1 MNAELAPQS
10 DGDAAGTQAKGEISM
25 QSGEDNH
32 EGALTTALTTRLPF
46 DLVIRGARSSSLSM
60 RGSIGP
66 GEIQTNNL
74 RIRSFEVNG
83 EIHSEK
89 DAPLQGTGKM
99 YASDLFVS
107 AFNLSEQVARALKID
122 QIGDMQPGT
131 TIARLETDFKISEG
145 SFNTTDLRIQELD
158 GLGDA
163 NAQAGSFRLESAL
176 TVNYAAMVILSPDAT
191 ARVKSVST
199 IVGLVVT
206 ALETN
211 DRVSIPL
218 NITGDLRNPEIQ
230 VDVSRIF

>member
-1 MNAELAPQS
+1 
-10 DGDAAGTQAKGEISM
+10 
-25 QSGEDNH
+25 
-32 EGALTTALTTRLPF
+32 
-46 DLVIRGARSSSLSM
+46 
-60 RGSIGP
+60 
-66 GEIQTNNL
+66 
-74 RIRSFEVNG
+74 
-83 EIHSEK
+83 
-89 DAPLQGTGKM
+89 M

-131 TIARLETDFKISEG
+131 TIARLETDFKISNG

-191 ARVKSVST
+191 ARVKSVNT
-199 IVGLVVT
+199 MVGLVVT

-230 VDVSRIF
+230 VDVNRIF